1 MERGAADVDGLQ
13 PEGRFLV
20 RAVAAGLAWDEAGLV
35 LRLDGPTVRKHLWT
49 AVRMTGGIP
58 PVRAAGDEVLAAA
71 VAPVLL
77 LAARPPERAPATACP
92 DEPVARA
99 LAEGD
104 LDGPLLLAEA
114 EHVADCA
121 ACLARLVAHRRSP
134 RPADAAPSPVPRR
147 GPDWPVLL
155 GAIAGVVVVVAYFI
169 LR

>member
-1 MERGAADVDGLQ
+1 VDELQ

-49 AVRMTGGIP
+49 AVRRSGAIP

-71 VAPVLL
+71 VAPVLA
-77 LAARPPERAPATACP
+77 LAAEPPRRAPSTACS
-92 DEPVARA
+92 EESVARA
-99 LAEGD
+99 LAEGA

-114 EHVADCA
+114 EHVADCP
-121 ACLARLVAHRRSP
+121 ACLVRLVAHRRSP
-134 RPADAAPSPVPRR
+134 RAADGAPSPIARR
-147 GPDWPVLL
+147 SGWPVVL
-155 GAIAGVVVVVAYFI
+155 GAIAGVAVVVAYFL